1 MAAAEKLRGAN
12 HREMVSPSRTLDRD
26 PDNIK
31 LQMLHEVSIDTKL
44 PQASKVLALY
54 LITNWWSDGDCFRAD
69 EAAAADIG
77 MGTSTVQRARKD
89 TRFQDYFEVTPGNG
103 RAATIYRP
111 TMTWLSVAKRRRAG
125 GVRTE
130 ERLMPSSLVKLAT
143 PQGASVVNLNTPKS
157 PSAVKSE
164 RQGEVFRPAQG
175 GQNVVPNPENEPKED
190 PNCAADAA
198 HTFDF
203 DGFMRRF
210 LEAYPRHGNL
220 EATEVELRQAIED
233 GADPEHILA
242 GARAYAAEQK
252 GNKRQFIAYSENWLR
267 LKRWEQFAR
276 PSNTSATVP
285 AQTAKV
291 EEGYLHAIRT
301 GNEAVGKYT
310 PLPLARKFIA
320 EGRTTQAECRVVGLD
335 PLPPQ
340 PRELR

>member
-12 HREMVSPSRTLDRD
+12 PREMASPSRALDRE
-26 PDNIK
+26 PQNIK

-89 TRFQDYFEVTPGNG
+89 ARFQDYFEVTPGNG

-111 TMTWLSVAKRRRAG
+111 TMAWLSVAKRRLAG

-130 ERLMPSSLVKLAT
+130 DRLMPSSTIKLTT
-143 PQGASVVNLNTPKS
+143 PQGASVVNLNTPKT

-175 GQNVVPNPENEPKED
+175 GQNVVPNPGDEPRED
-190 PNCAADAA
+190 PDCAAGAA

-203 DGFMRRF
+203 DGFLKRF
-210 LEAYPRHGNL
+210 EAAYPRLGDG
-220 EATEVELRQAIED
+220 EATEAALRQAIED

-242 GARAYAAEQK
+242 GARAYADEQK
-252 GNKRQFIAYSENWLR
+252 GNTLQYIAFSENWVAK
-267 LKRWEQFAR
+267 KRWAQFAR
-276 PSNTSATVP
+276 PGATSGGDP
-285 AQTAKV
+285 EKIAQQRAK
-291 EEGYLHAIRT
+291 AIRE
-301 GNEAVGKYT
+301 GQEWIGRHLSAAA
-310 PLPLARKFIA
+310 AR
-320 EGRTTQAECRVVGLD
+320 GLVA
-335 PLPPQ
+335 
-340 PRELR
+340 RELVTVEQCRAAGVQL